1 MSSQPYLRAADDGT
15 YELLVPFG
23 TGSVH
28 ILPYC
33 FHTEED
39 AANWLASRKGRE
51 LIQHIRPKGEKTG
64 AYQPSLYAS
73 NEAGDVLKHESLV
86 VRQAVHVAARTTLK
100 IHHRAAF

>member
-1 MSSQPYLRAADDGT
+1 MFSQPYLRAADDGT

-23 TGSVH
+23 KGSVH

-39 AANWLASRKGRE
+39 AANWLASRKGRA

-64 AYQPSLYAS
+64 TYQPSLYAS
-73 NEAGDVLKHESLV
+73 NKGGDVPKRIESLIG
-86 VRQAVHVAARTTLK
+86 QKAVDVATRM
-100 IHHRAAF
+100 ISS

>member
-23 TGSVH
+23 KGSIHV
-28 ILPYC
+28 LPYC

-64 AYQPSLYAS
+64 PYQPSLYAS
-73 NEAGDVLKHESLV
+73 TKAGDVPKRIESLV
-86 VRQAVHVAARTTLK
+86 GRKSVNVAARM
-100 IHHRAAF
+100 IS

>member
-23 TGSVH
+23 KGSVH

-39 AANWLASRKGRE
+39 AVTWLASRKGRE
-51 LIQHIRPKGEKTG
+51 QMQHFRPKGEKTG
-64 AYQPSLYAS
+64 TYQPSLYAS
-73 NEAGDVLKHESLV
+73 IEAGDVPKRIESLV
-86 VRQAVHVAARTTLK
+86 GRKAVNDVARM
-100 IHHRAAF
+100 I